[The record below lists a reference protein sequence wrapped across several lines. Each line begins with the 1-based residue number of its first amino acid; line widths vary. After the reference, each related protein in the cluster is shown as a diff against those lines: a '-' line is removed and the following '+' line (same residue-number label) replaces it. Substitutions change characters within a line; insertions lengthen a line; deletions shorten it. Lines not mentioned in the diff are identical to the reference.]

1 MAKGI
6 EFNKLQSRIKYNS
19 NAAELLWQ
27 EVSIDSR
34 ANGWM
39 DGWTCVYV
47 SLWTFDTGDQNL
59 KQEGRFGFEEPFVE
73 SLSVLGR
80 GKRELV
86 FVSRRKHLR
95 TGKDDAP
102 QSISVH
108 SHHSFLQSW
117 WEFPGSD
124 RPGEF
129 VEFGIARGREI
140 FEAPRLFGG
149 RKGLAP
155 NRHLNSDFGSLLYF
169 CLALSFPVFP
179 VLNPRRKLFVGN
191 VQVVTGRSLD
201 LLDLSQSLRLT
212 RSVSVD
218 RKSL

>member
-27 EVSIDSR
+27 EVSFDSR
-34 ANGWM
+34 ADGWM

-47 SLWTFDTGDQNL
+47 CLWTFDTGDQNL

-102 QSISVH
+102 QSVSVH

-155 NRHLNSDFGSLLYF
+155 NRHLDSDLGSLLYF
-169 CLALSFPVFP
+169 CCTVRTMMAMQQ
-179 VLNPRRKLFVGN
+179 NNNIR
-191 VQVVTGRSLD
+191 
-201 LLDLSQSLRLT
+201 
-212 RSVSVD
+212 
-218 RKSL
+218 